1 MEDGF
6 PNRKQGSKDREGCRC
21 TECEAPQVDM
31 WFVVPNGVSECLGVS
46 CFLFVCFTVKK
57 FYHFHAVS
65 SRCHNLW
72 KI

>member
-1 MEDGF
+1 MDFQTGNKGLKIE
-6 PNRKQGSKDREGCRC
+6 RAARC
-21 TECEAPQVDM
+21 TEYEAPQVDL

-57 FYHFHAVS
+57 CYHFHAVS